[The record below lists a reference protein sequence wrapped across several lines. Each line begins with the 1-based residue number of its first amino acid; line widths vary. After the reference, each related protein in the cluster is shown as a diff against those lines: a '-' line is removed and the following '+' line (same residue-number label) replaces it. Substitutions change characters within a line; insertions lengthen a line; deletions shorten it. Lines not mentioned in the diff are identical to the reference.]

1 MYMESKPDLIEDADN
16 DNTVSTRFRR
26 DECLTVESVKL
37 IGSELGRS
45 LSDPAQEVRKE
56 SRLGFQVLFRRF
68 RPVSCDCISDETS
81 FSLFL
86 TKYLVFLLIRFGMKL

>member
-1 MYMESKPDLIEDADN
+1 MDEGLAHCISVYMESKPDLMEDANNNN
-16 DNTVSTRFRR
+16 DTVTTRFRK

-68 RPVSCDCISDETS
+68 RPVS
-81 FSLFL
+81 L
-86 TKYLVFLLIRFGMKL
+86 